1 MARMGGFGAIFAALL
16 LASPAGAADQPSDR
30 CTALNYLL
38 AQARSDFP
46 ALKQAKFNAARCSM
60 VRQQFKC
67 QWAFP
72 GDGFAAANDQ
82 ASRLT
87 ECAAQSGAKPIDAKR
102 GEKAFELNPE
112 TSLFIR
118 GPEIESGDWTLTLRI
133 ATTADWN

>member
-1 MARMGGFGAIFAALL
+1 MSKIRGLVAISGALL
-16 LASPAGAADQPSDR
+16 LAAPASALGEPADR
-30 CTALNYLL
+30 CAALNYLL

-46 ALKQAKFNAARCSM
+46 ALKQARLNAGRCSM

-72 GDGFAAANDQ
+72 GDGFAAASDQ

-87 ECAAQSGAKPIDAKR
+87 DCAAQSGAKPIEAKR
-102 GEKAFELNPE
+102 GEKGFQLNPE

>member
-1 MARMGGFGAIFAALL
+1 MATIRGSIAILAALV
-16 LASPAGAADQPSDR
+16 LAAPAEAADEPADR
-30 CTALNYLL
+30 CVALNYLL
-38 AQARSDFP
+38 AQARTDFP

-82 ASRLT
+82 ASRLMDCT
-87 ECAAQSGAKPIDAKR
+87 VQSGAKPIDAKR
-102 GEKAFELNPE
+102 GEKGFQLNPE
-112 TSLFIR
+112 TTMFIR